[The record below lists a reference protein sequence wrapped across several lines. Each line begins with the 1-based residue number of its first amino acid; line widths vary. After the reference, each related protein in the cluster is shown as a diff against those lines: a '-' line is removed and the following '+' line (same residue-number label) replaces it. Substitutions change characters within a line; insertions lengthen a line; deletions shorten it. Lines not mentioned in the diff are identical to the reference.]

1 MSLLPGQGYFKVM
14 WRNRTLIVICLESLL
29 LMIGAGFL
37 SPILPGFVRELGVSP
52 AMIGTMV
59 GLAITAFGI
68 TRAIVDMP
76 AGDIARLW
84 GRRPLL
90 ILGPSLVT
98 LSALG
103 YVFVTEYWQLVAF
116 RLLQGLG
123 SGIFTVAAMVV
134 IGEISTEANRGQYMS
149 LYWGSFLL
157 GLSFGPTLGGFIG
170 EYLSYRA
177 VFLTFFGLSLAATIF
192 GYFFIPETRRSK
204 DAARPPDPVADPA
217 NSLPLR
223 RNINFWLV
231 CALALLALIT
241 ISGNQI
247 TLIPILGYG
256 RLELTEG
263 QVGLA
268 LTLAAITQLVTVP
281 FAGRLSDR
289 LGRKRLI
296 VPGGIITMSG
306 LLLFTGA
313 QSYSWFLGSGIVLG
327 LGMGFGGPL
336 LAAYVADIAPPRD
349 YERTMAIYRTV
360 ADAGWVIGPIM
371 LGRLNDVG
379 GINSP
384 FFLTAALFLV
394 TTVCFAAL
402 AKESGSRSC

>member
-1 MSLLPGQGYFKVM
+1 
-14 WRNRTLIVICLESLL
+14 VID
-29 LMIGAGFL
+29 I
-37 SPILPGFVRELGVSP
+37 
-52 AMIGTMV
+52 
-59 GLAITAFGI
+59 
-68 TRAIVDMP
+68 P
-76 AGDIARLW
+76 AGNIARLW

-98 LSALG
+98 ISALG
-103 YVFVTEYWQLVAF
+103 YVFVNEYWQLVAF

-123 SGIFTVAAMVV
+123 SGIFTVATMVV

-170 EYLSYRA
+170 EYFSYRA
-177 VFLTFFGLSLAATIF
+177 VFLAFFGLSLAATIL

-204 DAARPPDPVADPA
+204 DAPAKSPDPVADQA

-231 CALALLALIT
+231 CAMALLTLIS

-247 TLIPILGYG
+247 TLIPILGYE

-268 LTLAAITQLVTVP
+268 LTLAATTQLITVP
-281 FAGRLSDR
+281 FVGRLSDK

-296 VPGGIITMSG
+296 VPGGIIAMLG
-306 LLLFTGA
+306 LLMFTQA
-313 QSYSWFLGSGIVLG
+313 QSYSFFLVSGIILG
-327 LGMGFGGPL
+327 MGMGFGGPL
-336 LAAYVADIAPPRD
+336 LAAYVADIAPPRA

-394 TTVCFAAL
+394 TTICFAAL
-402 AKESGSRSC
+402 ARETVSRSV

>member
-1 MSLLPGQGYFKVM
+1 M
-14 WRNRTLIVICLESLL
+14 WRDKTLIVICLEALL

-37 SPILPGFVRELGVSP
+37 SPILPGFVLGLGVSP

-68 TRAIVDMP
+68 TRTVIDIP
-76 AGDIARLW
+76 AGNIARLW

-98 LSALG
+98 ISALG
-103 YVFVTEYWQLVAF
+103 YVFVNEYWQLVAF

-123 SGIFTVAAMVV
+123 SGIFTVATMVV

-157 GLSFGPTLGGFIG
+157 GLSFGPSLGGFIG
-170 EYLSYRA
+170 GYFSYSA
-177 VFLTFFGLSLAATIF
+177 VFLSFFGLSLVATIF

-204 DAARPPDPVADPA
+204 DAPAKSPDPVADQA

-231 CALALLALIT
+231 CAMALLTLIS

-247 TLIPILGYG
+247 TLIPILGYE

-268 LTLAAITQLVTVP
+268 LTLAATTQLITVP
-281 FAGRLSDR
+281 FVGRLSDK

-296 VPGGIITMSG
+296 VPGGIIAMLG
-306 LLLFTGA
+306 LLMFTQA
-313 QSYSWFLGSGIVLG
+313 QSYSFFLVSGIILG
-327 LGMGFGGPL
+327 MGMGFGGPL
-336 LAAYVADIAPPRD
+336 LAAYVADIAPPRA

-394 TTVCFAAL
+394 TTICFAAL
-402 AKESGSRSC
+402 ARETVSRSV

>member
-1 MSLLPGQGYFKVM
+1 
-14 WRNRTLIVICLESLL
+14 
-29 LMIGAGFL
+29 MIGAGFF
-37 SPILPGFVRELGVSP
+37 SPILPGFVLELGVSP
-52 AMIGTMV
+52 AVIGTMV

-68 TRAIVDMP
+68 TRAIIDMP
-76 AGDIARLW
+76 AGSIARLW

-134 IGEISTEANRGQYMS
+134 VGEISTEANRGQYMS
-149 LYWGSFLL
+149 LYWGSFLI

-170 EYLSYRA
+170 EYLGYRA
-177 VFLTFFGLSLAATIF
+177 VFLVFFGLSLAATIF

-204 DAARPPDPVADPA
+204 DAAELPDLINQA

-231 CALALLALIT
+231 CAIALLTLIT

-268 LTLAAITQLVTVP
+268 LTLVAATQLVTVP

-296 VPGGIITMSG
+296 VPGGMITMLG
-306 LLLFTGA
+306 LLMFTRA
-313 QSYSWFLGSGIVLG
+313 QSYSFLLGSGIILG

-360 ADAGWVIGPIM
+360 ADVGWVIGPIM
-371 LGRLNDVG
+371 LGWLNDVG

-394 TTVCFAAL
+394 ATVCFAAL
-402 AKESGSRSC
+402 AKESVSRKREGAA